1 MKSRRDLSRTHNQK
15 TKDLAHSDGG
25 LTENY
30 SDRPKYAVKLGSFAI
45 RWGRGFENSQNVK
58 VPQ

>member
-1 MKSRRDLSRTHNQK
+1 VERTQQNLYGLVVSSVEQNEILTGSLPNPQSK

-30 SDRPKYAVKLGSFAI
+30 SDRPKYAVKLG
-45 RWGRGFENSQNVK
+45 
-58 VPQ
+58 